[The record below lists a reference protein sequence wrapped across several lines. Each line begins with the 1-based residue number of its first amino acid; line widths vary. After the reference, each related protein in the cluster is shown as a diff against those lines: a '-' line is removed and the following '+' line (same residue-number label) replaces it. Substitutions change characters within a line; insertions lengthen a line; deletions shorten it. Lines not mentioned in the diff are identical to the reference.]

1 MPRILSLDKMI
12 QDLRGAMANENAQK
26 GFMQGYQEGQARQA
40 AAGPSAAETFDKQN
54 PGVATSYLT
63 DKGRRDYAENVN
75 DGLGKLSPNYRG
87 GQGQPAA
94 AAPMPS
100 NYDEMAQAY
109 FQTLADMDKAEQ
121 ADPIAAELRSR
132 EALQARM
139 QGGVDVAALDAAHGN
154 PTIPG
159 AAPALQGAPPPP
171 GGYDAPAPGAD
182 PEMLAALAA
191 AANPQLGAGAATAP
205 VAQELARRQAA
216 GGPVR

>member
-94 AAPMPS
+94 AAPMPG

-109 FQTLADMDKAEQ
+109 FQTLADMGNAPEGR
-121 ADPIAAELRSR
+121 PEL
-132 EALQARM
+132 
-139 QGGVDVAALDAAHGN
+139 AALDAAHGS